1 MDVSNIANMAT
12 QLSNVRAQQTQE
24 TAVLKKAI
32 DIQAEGALQLLA
44 SIDPSQGVAPIDG
57 SNMGQTI
64 DVRV

>member
-1 MDVSNIANMAT
+1 MEVSTLASMAT
-12 QLSNVRAQQTQE
+12 QMSNVRAQQTHE

-32 DIQAEGALQLLA
+32 DLQAAGALQLLA
-44 SIDPSQGVAPIDG
+44 SIDPAQGVAPIDG